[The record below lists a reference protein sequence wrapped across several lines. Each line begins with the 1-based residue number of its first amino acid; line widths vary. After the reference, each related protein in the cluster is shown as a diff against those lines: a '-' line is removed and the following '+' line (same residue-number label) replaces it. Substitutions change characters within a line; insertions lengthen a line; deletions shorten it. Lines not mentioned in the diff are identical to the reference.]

1 VTLVDSERMPYN
13 AGIHTALVSEI
24 LPPSFSEKL
33 SMVHD
38 SSAINS
44 TKSEHART
52 SVPSSLSLLK
62 LETAILLFLVLCL
75 LLTGLLGH
83 RLDASLFTLL
93 FVSLGALSSALLVH
107 LYLQLNKP
115 LNQSLLSVND
125 WSARILAGDLKVR
138 MPRLPLSE
146 ENPIENSLRTN
157 INRIGEKLEN
167 LTHNMNELVA
177 QHVEDIEQKDH
188 TLEIVYD
195 VAASI
200 NSSRDLDELL
210 TRFLS
215 TLTNV
220 VNARAAVVRLIT
232 DDGQMRLVSSLGLDE
247 ELMKKEQLLPSE
259 QCLCGNAYRED
270 EVYYQKISNCD
281 KIIGRA
287 FFDSDDIGMIA
298 VPLQYRDKTLG
309 VYNLFV
315 ENHEL
320 PNPED
325 MTILLTNI
333 GRHLGMAIDKARS
346 DNESKRL
353 SIMEERT
360 RLAHELHDSLAQT
373 LASLRFQVRVLD
385 ETLRRGKEPEIWF
398 ELEKI
403 ENNLDE
409 AYAELREL
417 ITHFRAPIDKRGLI
431 PAVEHLVD
439 RFRNQCDI
447 SIFLQND
454 WNVLQLPASI
464 EMQALRII
472 QESLNNIRKHSQ
484 AHAVRVF
491 MRSDTQGNCSILVE
505 DDGVGMNIS
514 PASDRT
520 SGDHLGL
527 SIMQERAKRFGG
539 TVQFESEPGEGT
551 RILLQFHYPELPE
564 AEISEI
570 KVQAPVK

>member
-1 VTLVDSERMPYN
+1 MDTIESGPGQMPV
-13 AGIHTALVSEI
+13 L
-24 LPPSFSEKL
+24 
-33 SMVHD
+33 
-38 SSAINS
+38 
-44 TKSEHART
+44 
-52 SVPSSLSLLK
+52 SSLSHLK
-62 LETAILLFLVLCL
+62 RETGILLFLVFCL
-75 LLTGLLGH
+75 LLTGLFGH
-83 RLDASLFTLL
+83 QLDSTLFTVL
-93 FVSLGALSSALLVH
+93 FVSLGLLCMALLLR

-115 LNQSLLSVND
+115 PNQSLLTLNE
-125 WSARILAGDLKVR
+125 WSTNILAGNFEAR
-138 MPRLPLSE
+138 MPALPLSRK
-146 ENPIENSLRTN
+146 NPIENTLTKN
-157 INRIGEKLEN
+157 INNIAEKLEN
-167 LTHNMNELVA
+167 LTHNMHELVA

-220 VNARAAVVRLIT
+220 VNARAAVVRLVT
-232 DDGQMRLVSSLGLDE
+232 EDGQMRLISSLGLDE
-247 ELMKKEQLLPSE
+247 ELIQKEQLLPSE
-259 QCLCGNAYRED
+259 QCLCGSAYREGD
-270 EVYYQKISNCD
+270 VYYQKIGKCD

-287 FFDSDDIGMIA
+287 FFEDDDVGMIA
-298 VPLQYRDKTLG
+298 VPLQYRDKILG

-315 ENHEL
+315 ENSKL

-333 GRHLGMAIDKARS
+333 GRHLGMAIDKART

-385 ETLRRGKEPEIWF
+385 ETLRRGQEPEIWS

-431 PAVEHLVD
+431 PAVEHLVN
-439 RFRNQCDI
+439 RFRNQSEI
-447 SIFLQND
+447 SIFLQKE
-454 WNVLQLPASI
+454 WNVLQLPANI

-491 MRSDTQGNCSILVE
+491 MRSDTQGDCRILIE
-505 DDGVGMNIS
+505 DDGVGMNIA
-514 PASDRT
+514 PQSDRT
-520 SGDHLGL
+520 SSDHLGL
-527 SIMQERAKRFGG
+527 SIMEERAKRIGG
-539 TVQFESEPGEGT
+539 TIQFESEPGEGT
-551 RILLQFHYPELPE
+551 RILLHFHYPELPAPE
-564 AEISEI
+564 MSGI
-570 KVQAPVK
+570 KVNVQARVK

>member
-1 VTLVDSERMPYN
+1 M
-13 AGIHTALVSEI
+13 
-24 LPPSFSEKL
+24 
-33 SMVHD
+33 
-38 SSAINS
+38 
-44 TKSEHART
+44 
-52 SVPSSLSLLK
+52 PSSLSEKDPTAYDSDNAEAITSDSYRMPGLSSLLYLK
-62 LETAILLFLVLCL
+62 LETGLLLFLVISL
-75 LLTGLLGH
+75 LLTGLLGPQ
-83 RLDASLFTLL
+83 LDKGLFMPLFISLCLL
-93 FVSLGALSSALLVH
+93 CSVILLH

-115 LNQSLLSVND
+115 LNQTLLYLNE
-125 WSARILAGDLKVR
+125 WSSNILAGNFQAR
-138 MPRLPLSE
+138 MPNLLLNGKSPL
-146 ENPIENSLRTN
+146 ENELMGN

-167 LTHNMNELVA
+167 LTHNMHELVE

-232 DDGQMRLVSSLGLDE
+232 EDGQMRLVSSLGLDE
-247 ELMKKEQLLPSE
+247 ELMQKEQLLPSE
-259 QCLCGNAYRED
+259 QCLCGSAYRRD
-270 EVYYQKISNCD
+270 EVCYQKISNCD

-287 FFDSDDIGMIA
+287 FFDSQDIGMIA

-315 ENHEL
+315 EDGKL

-333 GRHLGMAIDKARS
+333 GRHLGMAIDKART

-385 ETLRRGKEPEIWF
+385 ETLRRGQEPEIWF

-439 RFRNQCDI
+439 RFRNRSKI
-447 SIFLQND
+447 SIFLQKE
-454 WNVLQLPASI
+454 WNVLQLSASI
-464 EMQALRII
+464 EMQVLRII
-472 QESLNNIRKHSQ
+472 QESLNNICKHSQ
-484 AHAVRVF
+484 AQTVRVF
-491 MRSDTQGNCSILVE
+491 MRSDTHGDCSILIE
-505 DDGVGMNIS
+505 DDGIGMNIA
-514 PASDRT
+514 PQSDRT

-527 SIMQERAKRFGG
+527 SIMQERAKRIGG

-551 RILLQFHYPELPE
+551 RIFLHFHYPELPQP
-564 AEISEI
+564 EISGI
-570 KVQAPVK
+570 KVQVK